1 MFGSWLEDFFSVP
14 TNETCDFESDLSASA
29 LGSTDDLEVD
39 SVSCE
44 PLFELKRRAVG
55 RVVVRLV
62 LRRRLNAT
70 CGKACLE
77 KESKE
82 NEKRII
88 SRLTSPDFR
97 MEIRSGSNITE
108 ANLTSVSTELVT
120 HVDTKRVCSAG
131 HRLIKG
137 VCSKSLHVYVRM
149 YIRVCTLHVHVR
161 MHIRV
166 CTLHVHVQI

>member
-14 TNETCDFESDLSASA
+14 TNETCDFDSDLSASA
-29 LGSTDDLEVD
+29 LGDTDDLEVD

-44 PLFELKRRAVG
+44 PLFEFKRRAVG
-55 RVVVRLV
+55 RVVFRLV

-70 CGKACLE
+70 CGKGCLE
-77 KESKE
+77 EESKE

-97 MEIRSGSNITE
+97 VEIRSGSNITE
-108 ANLTSVSTELVT
+108 ASFTSVSTNLVT
-120 HVDTKRVCSAG
+120 HIDTKRVCSTA

-137 VCSKSLHVYVRM
+137 VCSESLHVHKCVTVH
-149 YIRVCTLHVHVR
+149 VCTLHVYVKY
-161 MHIRV
+161 M
-166 CTLHVHVQI
+166 CVHCMYT